1 MREIARRYRQSALS
15 SRPYVIT
22 VTSGKGG
29 VGKSTISLNLALKLS
44 DFGKRVLLFDAD
56 ANLGGIDVM
65 LGVVPRFRLSHVLRG
80 ERDIEDVL
88 ISPSPGLRLLP
99 GSSGEVDYPL
109 MTGPAQMQLLDDLQ
123 LMEEKCDIL
132 VIDTGAGL
140 TPEIIGYAERSDE
153 TIVVTSTEPTAVMD
167 AYAMINI
174 LTAAKRETVIS
185 VLVNNA
191 RLPRDAED
199 AAQKLKSAV
208 SHFLKR
214 DINYLGS
221 IPSDGCVPRAISQQ
235 QPVVRAFPR
244 TAASLSLQSVAQ
256 QLMHVSLQ
264 SAMRRVEAQ

>member
-1 MREIARRYRQSALS
+1 
-15 SRPYVIT
+15 
-22 VTSGKGG
+22 
-29 VGKSTISLNLALKLS
+29 
-44 DFGKRVLLFDAD
+44 
-56 ANLGGIDVM
+56 
-65 LGVVPRFRLSHVLRG
+65 
-80 ERDIEDVL
+80 
-88 ISPSPGLRLLP
+88 
-99 GSSGEVDYPL
+99 
-109 MTGPAQMQLLDDLQ
+109 
-123 LMEEKCDIL
+123 
-132 VIDTGAGL
+132 
-140 TPEIIGYAERSDE
+140 
-153 TIVVTSTEPTAVMD
+153 
-167 AYAMINI
+167 
-174 LTAAKRETVIS
+174 VIS